1 MKAWRVPEKEH
12 PCSTKRGKKG
22 GRLPKKPSREMDGAE
37 DGDTS
42 SGMACAL
49 FRTDFSCY
57 WPVRSYAQPPTSNNS
72 YQKIA
77 FMATHAIILA
87 RKKIF
92 TKFGHVTLR
101 GMQARMFDFSLLK
114 SSD

>member
-1 MKAWRVPEKEH
+1 METRRPAWHAPFFAPTSHVTG
-12 PCSTKRGKKG
+12 PCARM
-22 GRLPKKPSREMDGAE
+22 PN
-37 DGDTS
+37 
-42 SGMACAL
+42 
-49 FRTDFSCY
+49 
-57 WPVRSYAQPPTSNNS
+57 PPTSNNS